1 MLNGCPVGKIAKN
14 SLKECVY
21 VNSALK
27 LQCHVVK
34 NTHRVIEILDFLNLL
49 FTIKISHTKSGKLL
63 LGVDNGNL
71 PKRNI
76 KDILYIIYLFRRRK
90 ENKNAIIFVLK
101 KCTAKIGQSLHLER

>member
-1 MLNGCPVGKIAKN
+1 
-14 SLKECVY
+14 
-21 VNSALK
+21 
-27 LQCHVVK
+27 
-34 NTHRVIEILDFLNLL
+34 
-49 FTIKISHTKSGKLL
+49 